1 MVRRARS
8 DVVITSPYLIPGVE
22 GIEPFTAAV
31 QRYGVKFTLVTNSL
45 AATDEP
51 VVHTGYRRY
60 RPEMLKLG
68 MNLYEL
74 SPVRVSR
81 SLRLGR
87 FSTSIGRLHAKSAVV
102 DGERVF
108 IGSMNFDPRSDQHN
122 TEMGL
127 FIESP
132 TLAQQVLKLID
143 VIKSQG
149 AYNVRL
155 APNGTDLQGVTTG
168 AGGKEELVEEPETDV
183 WTRIMLEILSVIA
196 PEDLL

>member
-1 MVRRARS
+1 
-8 DVVITSPYLIPGVE
+8 
-22 GIEPFTAAV
+22 
-31 QRYGVKFTLVTNSL
+31 
-45 AATDEP
+45 
-51 VVHTGYRRY
+51 
-60 RPEMLKLG
+60 
-68 MNLYEL
+68 
-74 SPVRVSR
+74 VRVSR

-155 APNGTDLQGVTTG
+155 APNGTDLQWVTTG

>member
-1 MVRRARS
+1 
-8 DVVITSPYLIPGVE
+8 
-22 GIEPFTAAV
+22 
-31 QRYGVKFTLVTNSL
+31 
-45 AATDEP
+45 
-51 VVHTGYRRY
+51 
-60 RPEMLKLG
+60 
-68 MNLYEL
+68 
-74 SPVRVSR
+74 
-81 SLRLGR
+81 
-87 FSTSIGRLHAKSAVV
+87 
-102 DGERVF
+102 VF

-155 APNGTDLQGVTTG
+155 APNGTDLQWVTTG